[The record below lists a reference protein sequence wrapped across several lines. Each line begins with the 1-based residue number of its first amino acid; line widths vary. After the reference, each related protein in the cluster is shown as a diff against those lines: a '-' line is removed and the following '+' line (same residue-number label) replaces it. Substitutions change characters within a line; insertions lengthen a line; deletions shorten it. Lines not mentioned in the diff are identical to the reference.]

1 MLITFSC
8 NMLREETESH
18 SSVPVPTSVL
28 ESIHAHKGRLQNL
41 LENSVDQGVVKC
53 AVSSGVSTV
62 NAA

>member
-8 NMLREETESH
+8 NMLREESH

-28 ESIHAHKGRLQNL
+28 ESIHAHKGRFQNL
-41 LENSVDQGVVKC
+41 LENSVGVAKC

-62 NAA
+62 NAP

>member
-1 MLITFSC
+1 
-8 NMLREETESH
+8 MLREETESH

-62 NAA
+62 NAP